1 MSHLDRNN
9 IIADAQYYA
18 VLGKDVQLIFNY
30 ILQIVHDLALCLN
43 EKGQTGF
50 RIS

>member
-1 MSHLDRNN
+1 MSHTVTILSLVPNV
-9 IIADAQYYA
+9 

-30 ILQIVHDLALCLN
+30 ILQTVHDLALCLN